1 MQIFDLS
8 HPFEHNMP
16 VYPGDIPVKLRQTV
30 FINDHGYNNHYLE
43 TGMHVGTHMDAPLHM
58 LENGCMISELGVNQF
73 VGRGILI
80 NAVDMDQDRILHTIE
95 ENVSKGDIVLF
106 RFDYSKHFGSP
117 DYYYKY
123 PEISE
128 TVAEKL
134 VSLEVKMIGMDTPS
148 PDRNPFQVHKILL
161 AKNIPIVENLCNL
174 DKLEKCNEFRVI
186 ALPLRIHADGSPTR
200 VIALVELE
208 QKAMAN
214 L

>member
-30 FINDHGYNNHYLE
+30 FLKDHGYNNHYLE

-58 LENGCMISELGVNQF
+58 LENGRMISELSVNQL

-80 NAVDMDQDRILHTIE
+80 DAIDKDQQGIIASIE
-95 ENVSKGDIVLF
+95 EHVTKGDIVLF

-123 PEISE
+123 PEIGE
-128 TVAEKL
+128 AVADKL
-134 VSLEVKMIGMDTPS
+134 VSLEIKMIGMDTPS
-148 PDRNPFQVHKILL
+148 PDRAPFTVHKKLL
-161 AKNIPIVENLCNL
+161 SKNIPIVENLCNL
-174 DKLEKCNEFRVI
+174 DKLLPYDSFKII
-186 ALPLRIHADGSPTR
+186 ALPLRSHADGSPAR
-200 VIALVELE
+200 VIAVIELE
-208 QKAMAN
+208 QNAMSN